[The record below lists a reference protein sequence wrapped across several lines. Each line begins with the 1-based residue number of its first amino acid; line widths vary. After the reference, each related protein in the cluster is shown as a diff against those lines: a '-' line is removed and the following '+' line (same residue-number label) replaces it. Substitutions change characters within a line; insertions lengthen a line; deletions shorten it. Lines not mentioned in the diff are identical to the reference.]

1 MCSRKRKDVEM
12 EKGRFGKHGGQYMP
26 ETLMNAVIE
35 LEEAYNHYKDDPEF
49 KQELAELLNDYAG
62 RPSRLYYAEHMTKD
76 LGGAKIYL
84 KREDLNHTGAHK
96 INNVLGQVLLAKKMG
111 KTRVIAETGAGQHGV
126 ATATA
131 AALMG
136 MECEVYMGKEDTER
150 QALNVYRMRL
160 LGAQVHPVSSGTGT
174 LKDAVSETMREWT
187 GRIDDTHYVLGSV
200 MGPHPFPMIV
210 RDFQAVIS
218 EEIKAQLMERE
229 GKLPDAVL
237 ACVGGGSNAI
247 GAFYHFIED
256 ESVRLIGCEAAG
268 RGVNTAETAA
278 TIATGKLGIFHGMK
292 SYFCQDEYGQ
302 IAPVYSISAGLDYP
316 GIGPE
321 HAYLHDIG
329 RAEYV
334 PVTDEEAV
342 QAFEYLSKME
352 GIIPAIE
359 SAHAVYQAMQLA
371 PTMKQDQIIVINIS
385 GRGDKDCAAIARY
398 RGEDIRDE

>member
-1 MCSRKRKDVEM
+1 MS
-12 EKGRFGKHGGQYMP
+12 KGRFGIHGGQYMP

-35 LEEAYNHYKDDPEF
+35 LEQAYDYYKNDPQF
-49 KQELAELLNDYAG
+49 NKELTELLNEYAN
-62 RPSRLYYAEHMTKD
+62 RPSRLYFAKHMTKD

-136 MECEVYMGKEDTER
+136 MECEVYMGIEDTIR

-160 LGAQVHPVSSGTGT
+160 LGATVHEVKTGTGT
-174 LKDAVSETMREWT
+174 LKDAVSEAMREWT
-187 GRIDDTHYVLGSV
+187 SRIDDTHYVLGSV
-200 MGPHPFPMIV
+200 MGPHPFPTIV

-218 EEIKAQLMERE
+218 KEIKEQCMEKE

-247 GAFYHFIED
+247 GAFYHFIDNPE
-256 ESVRLIGCEAAG
+256 VQLIGCEAAG

-278 TIATGKLGIFHGMK
+278 TIATGSLGIFHGMK
-292 SYFCQDEYGQ
+292 SYFCQDQYGQ

-329 RAEYV
+329 RAQYV

-342 QAFEYLSKME
+342 KAFEYLSRIE

-359 SAHAVYQAMQLA
+359 SAHAVAYAMKLA
-371 PTMKQDQIIVINIS
+371 PTMRNDQVIVINIS

-398 RGEDIRDE
+398 RGEDIHE

>member
-1 MCSRKRKDVEM
+1 MS
-12 EKGRFGKHGGQYMP
+12 KGRFGAHGGQYIP
-26 ETLMNAVIE
+26 ETLMNAVLE
-35 LEEAYNHYKDDPEF
+35 LEEAYNHYKNDPEF
-49 KQELAELLNDYAG
+49 QKELTILLNEYAG

-131 AALMG
+131 AALFG
-136 MECEVYMGKEDTER
+136 MECEIYMGEEDTKR
-150 QALNVYRMRL
+150 QALNVYKMRL
-160 LGAQVHPVSSGTGT
+160 LGAKVHAVTTGTGT
-174 LKDAVSETMREWT
+174 LKDAVSEAMREWT
-187 GRIDDTHYVLGSV
+187 TRIEDTHYVLGSC
-200 MGPHPFPMIV
+200 MGPHPFPTIV

-218 EEIKAQLMERE
+218 KEIKEQMLEKE
-229 GKLPDAVL
+229 GRLPDAVL

-247 GAFYHFIED
+247 GAFYNFIED
-256 ESVRLIGCEAAG
+256 KDVQLIGCEAAG

-278 TIATGKLGIFHGMK
+278 TIATGRLGIFHGMK

-321 HAYLHDIG
+321 HANLYDTG
-329 RAEYV
+329 RAQYV
-334 PVTDEEAV
+334 AITDDEAV
-342 QAFEYLSKME
+342 DAFEYLSRIE

-359 SAHAVYQAMQLA
+359 SAHAIAYAMKLA
-371 PTMKQDQIIVINIS
+371 PTMGKDKIIVVNVS

-398 RGEDIRDE
+398 RGEDIHE

>member
-1 MCSRKRKDVEM
+1 MST
-12 EKGRFGKHGGQYMP
+12 GRFGIHGGQYIP
-26 ETLMNAVIE
+26 ETLMNAVLE
-35 LEEAYNHYKDDPEF
+35 LEEAYNHYKNDPDF
-49 KQELAELLNDYAG
+49 QQELTQLLNDYAG
-62 RPSRLYYAEHMTKD
+62 RPSRLYFAERMTKD

-136 MECEVYMGKEDTER
+136 MECEVFMGEEDTKR

-160 LGAQVHPVSSGTGT
+160 LGSKVHAVTSGTGT

-187 GRIDDTHYVLGSV
+187 NRVEDTHYVLGSC
-200 MGPHPFPMIV
+200 MGPHPFPTIV

-218 EEIKAQLMERE
+218 KEIKQQMLEKE

-256 ESVRLIGCEAAG
+256 KEVQLIGCEAAG
-268 RGVNTAETAA
+268 RGVDTAETAA
-278 TIATGKLGIFHGMK
+278 TIATGRLGIFHGMK

-321 HAYLHDIG
+321 HADLYDKG
-329 RAEYV
+329 RAQYV
-334 PVTDEEAV
+334 AITDDEAV
-342 QAFEYLSKME
+342 DAFEYLAKME
-352 GIIPAIE
+352 GVIPAIE
-359 SAHAVYQAMQLA
+359 SAHAVAYARRLA
-371 PTMKQDQIIVINIS
+371 PTMRKDQIIVINLS

-398 RGEDIRDE
+398 RGEDIHE

>member
-1 MCSRKRKDVEM
+1 MT
-12 EKGRFGKHGGQYMP
+12 KGRYGIHGGQYIP

-35 LEEAYNHYKDDPEF
+35 LEEAYNHYKNDKEF
-49 KQELAELLNDYAG
+49 NDELNTLLNEYAG
-62 RPSRLYYAEHMTKD
+62 RPSRLYYAKRMTED

-131 AALMG
+131 AALMD
-136 MECEVYMGKEDTER
+136 MECEIFMGKEDTER

-160 LGAQVHPVSSGTGT
+160 LGAKVHAVTTGTAT

-187 GRIDDTHYVLGSV
+187 KRIEDTHYVLGSC
-200 MGPHPFPMIV
+200 MGPHPFPQIV

-218 EEIKAQLMERE
+218 KEIKEQLMEKE

-247 GAFYHFIED
+247 GAFYNFIED

-268 RGVNTAETAA
+268 RGINTAETAA

-321 HAYLHDIG
+321 HADLYDKG

-334 PVTDEEAV
+334 AITDDEAV
-342 QAFEYLSKME
+342 DAFEYLSRTE

-359 SAHAVYQAMQLA
+359 SAHAVAYARKLA
-371 PTMKQDQIIVINIS
+371 PTMKKDQIIVINLS
-385 GRGDKDCAAIARY
+385 GSGDKDCAAIARY
-398 RGEDIRDE
+398 RGEDIHE